1 MVNSHISQLLAI
13 LHFMPI
19 IIKGQASR
27 NGIHLAR
34 EGSSNALFFFFVI
47 FYLCLDSDGTLII
60 FLCLI
65 VYPPK
70 STDQSLF

>member
-1 MVNSHISQLLAI
+1 MEFTWPERGAQMLI
-13 LHFMPI
+13 
-19 IIKGQASR
+19 
-27 NGIHLAR
+27 
-34 EGSSNALFFFFVI
+34 FFFVI
-47 FYLCLDSDGTLII
+47 FYLCLDSDGILII